1 MTDSRKI
8 PVLAS
13 LAVGAAGG
21 ALASW
26 VKAQAEPP
34 LQKLGE
40 QLFPPAPGEEDR
52 PGADSTNS
60 PEKMP
65 PSILTEK
72 VAAAAGR
79 PGPDDDTVGKAS
91 TAIHYGFGIGFGVAY
106 AVAVRSVPALA
117 GGLGAPAG
125 LALYGATHAST
136 LPAIGVQAP
145 LSKLPRSAYVFEA
158 GSHAVYGVVLDLT
171 RRLLSLPWRG

>member
-1 MTDSRKI
+1 MTSRI

-26 VKAQAEPP
+26 VKARAEAP
-34 LQKLGE
+34 LQRIGE
-40 QLFPPAPGEEDR
+40 QLFPPAPGEKDQ
-52 PGADSTNS
+52 PGADSAGN

-65 PSILTEK
+65 PSVLTGQ
-72 VAAAAGR
+72 VAAAAGQ
-79 PGPDDDTVGKAS
+79 PEPDDDTVGATS

-106 AVAVRSVPALA
+106 ALAVRSVPALA

-145 LSKLPRSAYVFEA
+145 LSRLPRSAYVFEA